1 MKKLLLFYLIT
12 FTLYL
17 ASPQTAAELDTLLQT
32 ETVSIA
38 TTARFVLGAA
48 DLLPAGLTGGEPRL
62 SGSAGNTGTAAQTAA
77 YQMALE
83 RGWTKKSAAE
93 NATLQ
98 DTAFLIMNAF
108 DLKGGIMYTLFRN
121 PRYAYREM
129 VYRRLIQGRAYSTMT
144 ASGQRLL
151 HIIGRTINE

>member
-1 MKKLLLFYLIT
+1 MKKAIFLCYLLTVTCYL
-12 FTLYL
+12 
-17 ASPQTAAELDTLLQT
+17 SSQTAAELDTLLQT

-38 TTARFVLGAA
+38 TAARFVLGAV
-48 DLLPAGLTGGEPRL
+48 DLLPANLT
-62 SGSAGNTGTAAQTAA
+62 STAAETAA
-77 YQMALE
+77 YQIALE
-83 RGWTKKSAAE
+83 KGWTTKNATDT
-93 NATLQ
+93 ATLQ
-98 DTAFLIMNAF
+98 DTAFLVMNTF

-144 ASGQRLL
+144 VSGQRLL